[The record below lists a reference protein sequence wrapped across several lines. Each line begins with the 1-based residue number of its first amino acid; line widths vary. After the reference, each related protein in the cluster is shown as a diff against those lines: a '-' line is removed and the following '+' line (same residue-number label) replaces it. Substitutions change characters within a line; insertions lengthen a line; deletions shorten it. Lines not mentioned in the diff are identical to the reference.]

1 MIFTTKQGQ
10 HYSDQLLYKIAN
22 CINNTNRLAFVVTFT
37 NSCAY
42 TLPKEDQ
49 EDINKLF
56 GFSNGLHHKN
66 SARFGWCYLNGKI
79 QLWAYFYNN
88 GQRKHTYITSLEFNK
103 PYQLYLTAHDDHYEF
118 MVDDDYTAVALIKVP
133 KTTANQLGYRLWPYF
148 GGNNA
153 SPQDIKIH
161 LTRIY

>member
-49 EDINKLF
+49 E
-56 GFSNGLHHKN
+56 
-66 SARFGWCYLNGKI
+66 ALNRIRQRLQSMGKI
-79 QLWAYFYNN
+79 EKTPTTYTSSTEP
-88 GQRKHTYITSLEFNK
+88 RKKRKLE
-103 PYQLYLTAHDDHYEF
+103 YE
-118 MVDDDYTAVALIKVP
+118 V
-133 KTTANQLGYRLWPYF
+133 R
-148 GGNNA
+148 
-153 SPQDIKIH
+153 
-161 LTRIY
+161 